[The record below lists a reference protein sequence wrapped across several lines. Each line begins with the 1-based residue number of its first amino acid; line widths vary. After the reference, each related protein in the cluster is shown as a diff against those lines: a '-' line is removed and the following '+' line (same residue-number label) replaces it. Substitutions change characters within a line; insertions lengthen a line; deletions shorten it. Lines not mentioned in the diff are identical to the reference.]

1 MSNNKSWQLEIG
13 FYSGIVFG
21 VRTYEEETQTAHV
34 FYLPF
39 VDLALITY
47 K

>member
-13 FYSGIVFG
+13 FYPGIVFG
-21 VRTYEEETQTAHV
+21 VRTYEEEKQTAHV

-39 VDLALITY
+39 VDLAFITY

>member
-1 MSNNKSWQLEIG
+1 MSNKKSWQLEIG

-39 VDLALITY
+39 VDLAFITY

>member
-1 MSNNKSWQLEIG
+1 MSNKKSWSLEIG

-21 VRTYEEETQTAHV
+21 VRTYEEESQTAHV

-39 VDLALITY
+39 VDLAFITY
-47 K
+47 R

>member
-39 VDLALITY
+39 VDLAFITY